1 MHYIYCITNIVNNKK
16 YIGRTND
23 IHRRIIQH
31 KNDSCNPTCSNKY
44 NTPLAQAIQKYGW
57 ENFTWEILD
66 QNEDADT
73 INQLEIDY
81 IKKYN
86 TYGESGYNASIGG
99 EYGYS
104 GRVYHSKIEDCIK
117 DIILDLQNNILS
129 LKEISEKYNISYS
142 YVSDINNGSR
152 LKQNDINYPLRPPP
166 TSKLIDIYPDI
177 IYDLQFSNLSMRALA
192 KKYNTTLST
201 IQSINKGNKTAQQ
214 FYDNF
219 PIR

>member
-1 MHYIYCITNIVNNKK
+1 MHYIYCITNIINNKK
-16 YIGRTND
+16 YIGRTNN
-23 IHRRIIQH
+23 IHRRMIQH
-31 KNDSCNPTCSNKY
+31 KNDSCNSTCSNKY
-44 NTPLAQAIQKYGW
+44 NTPLAQAIRKYGW

-66 QNEDADT
+66 QNENADI

-81 IKKYN
+81 IQKYN
-86 TYGESGYNASIGG
+86 TYGENGYNASSGG

-104 GRVYHSKIEDCIK
+104 GRVYHSKIENNIK
-117 DIILDLQNNILS
+117 DIILDLQKNILS
-129 LKEISEKYNISYS
+129 LKEISEKYGISYS
-142 YVSDINNGSR
+142 YVSDINNGSK
-152 LKQNDINYPLRPPP
+152 LKQDNTDYPLRPPP
-166 TSKLIDIYPDI
+166 TSKLINVYPNI

-214 FYDNF
+214 FHNNF